1 MQNPTQR
8 QIRQTCNN
16 RQGCARGGFARWL
29 RFALCACCFVGAAVF
44 ADDGELL
51 LRKFWSQTP
60 GARAE
65 FRQRVYDSD
74 GELLS
79 SGGGKLWFARGG
91 KFRVEYQSPEEL
103 LLVSNGET
111 FWSYEK
117 DLQQVLVRPLSSLG
131 GGFLAALSAGEW
143 KELPRH
149 YILAADGADDNLHW
163 ESAKSRDPEDAI
175 RRIRFGFDGGGS
187 LRQLQ
192 MHDAFGGV
200 VQITMRNLTIGAA
213 DGIFVFVP
221 PPGAEVISDR

>member
-103 LLVSNGET
+103 LLYQT
-111 FWSYEK
+111 
-117 DLQQVLVRPLSSLG
+117 
-131 GGFLAALSAGEW
+131 
-143 KELPRH
+143 
-149 YILAADGADDNLHW
+149 
-163 ESAKSRDPEDAI
+163 AKHS
-175 RRIRFGFDGGGS
+175 G
-187 LRQLQ
+187 
-192 MHDAFGGV
+192 
-200 VQITMRNLTIGAA
+200 LTKKIC
-213 DGIFVFVP
+213 
-221 PPGAEVISDR
+221 SKY